1 MDVLKRDIGEG
12 EDAGCGLLLAVACS
26 LVKRGGGREEEGTE
40 SIKFD
45 LRTVFLPILPRQFK
59 GVQRIHRSL
68 DTPLPV
74 MPQSGKGGQED
85 TRGGQEGRVP
95 EFQMISPEL
104 ADESM
109 VHRLPGEPKIC
120 IVLSQR

>member
-1 MDVLKRDIGEG
+1 VWRDLEETFLLTSFSSSGTMDVLKRDIGEG

-59 GVQRIHRSL
+59 
-68 DTPLPV
+68 
-74 MPQSGKGGQED
+74 
-85 TRGGQEGRVP
+85 
-95 EFQMISPEL
+95 
-104 ADESM
+104 
-109 VHRLPGEPKIC
+109 
-120 IVLSQR
+120 